1 MKLHLGMLDVL
12 LVIVLVFAGIIAH
25 NWYNNHPT
33 GREAL
38 FLKLYAD
45 EGKIPKAKT
54 WTGGGGMTTT
64 WEAS

>member
-38 FLKLYAD
+38 FLKLFAAK
-45 EGKIPKAKT
+45 GNMPKAKKSV
-54 WTGGGGMTTT
+54 GGSGMETS

>member
-38 FLKLYAD
+38 FLKLFANKG
-45 EGKIPKAKT
+45 ELPVTKEV
-54 WTGGGGMTTT
+54 GGGGMKT
-64 WEAS
+64 WAAKS